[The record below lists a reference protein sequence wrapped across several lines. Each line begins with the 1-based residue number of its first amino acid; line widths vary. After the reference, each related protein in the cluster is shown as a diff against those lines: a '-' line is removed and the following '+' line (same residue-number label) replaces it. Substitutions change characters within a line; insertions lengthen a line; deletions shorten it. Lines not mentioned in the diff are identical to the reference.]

1 MQPVLTPLQWSI
13 EDITVSSH
21 RGLRTIKT
29 CVSEWRGYLGRSS
42 WFCRLFNYFRRNI
55 ISQKDFVILLPGR
68 GGMVQSV
75 ETLHRSHCLH
85 LCIPL
90 CLCERNIFHK
100 CCLSCITTHI
110 STWMTVLTRGWSYT
124 TAGYTITT
132 CHYMHLVI
140 VCSPNKRCFC
150 CFWIFKKIF
159 YAGVNSKMKPHKYQ
173 AGFWM

>member
-1 MQPVLTPLQWSI
+1 MLLHFAAFPSQPPCEVGYYVCFRGVIAKNVFEKCGVWRVGCRSQHMQPVLTPLQWSI

-29 CVSEWRGYLGRSS
+29 CVSEWRGQLGRSS

-55 ISQKDFVILLPGR
+55 IPQKDFVILLPGR

-100 CCLSCITTHI
+100 CRLSCITTHI
-110 STWMTVLTRGWSYT
+110 STWMTVLTQG
-124 TAGYTITT
+124 
-132 CHYMHLVI
+132 
-140 VCSPNKRCFC
+140 
-150 CFWIFKKIF
+150 
-159 YAGVNSKMKPHKYQ
+159 
-173 AGFWM
+173 